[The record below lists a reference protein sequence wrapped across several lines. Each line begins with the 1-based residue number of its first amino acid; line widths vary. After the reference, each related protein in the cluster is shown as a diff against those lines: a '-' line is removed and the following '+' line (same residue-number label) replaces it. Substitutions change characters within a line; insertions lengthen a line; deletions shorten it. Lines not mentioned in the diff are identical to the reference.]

1 MRPPVTYKSINNYYS
16 FAHNMCKEDKFMV
29 IANIIAYLLTI
40 IGGLNWGLVGIFN
53 FNLVDWIGGG
63 YRSWF
68 SILVYVLVLISAIWL
83 IISPFISKGKL
94 RLKSDK

>member
-1 MRPPVTYKSINNYYS
+1 
-16 FAHNMCKEDKFMV
+16 MV
-29 IANIIAYLLTI
+29 IANIIAYVLTI
-40 IGGLNWGLVGIFN
+40 IGGLNWALVGIFN

-83 IISPFISKGKL
+83 MISPIISKGKL
-94 RLKSDK
+94 RLFSKDMMEM

>member
-1 MRPPVTYKSINNYYS
+1 
-16 FAHNMCKEDKFMV
+16 MV
-29 IANIIAYLLTI
+29 IANFIAYVLTI

-83 IISPFISKGKL
+83 IISPFITNGNLKLMSKNMM
-94 RLKSDK
+94 DM